1 MQEPRARRRRTL
13 PSISRQDSR
22 ATLKKLLSQIC
33 RNRQNRCILPDCRH
47 ACKEPLPDRERN
59 ENRGHKVAYLNHK
72 LIRSAFACRH
82 NAPVPRS
89 ISGTCQQAVACVD
102 TRFPRRRLLLKL
114 VFFGALSLTFLVR
127 RLSVGFPDRQVE
139 GAGAVAEIRRND
151 AMLARLGG
159 FESDPR
165 AGIAATV
172 VVGCQELAAG
182 RLEVQV

>member
-1 MQEPRARRRRTL
+1 MLPSIHLFIMQEPRARRRRTL

-72 LIRSAFACRH
+72 FIRSAFACRH

-114 VFFGALSLTFLVR
+114 VFFGALSRSLCGGSQSVFRIVR
-127 RLSVGFPDRQVE
+127 LKVPAPSPKYVVMMQCLPVSVALNR
-139 GAGAVAEIRRND
+139 IR
-151 AMLARLGG
+151 ALG
-159 FESDPR
+159 
-165 AGIAATV
+165 
-172 VVGCQELAAG
+172 
-182 RLEVQV
+182 